1 MLTRSQQSVFRK
13 VVFFFKLSFHLC
25 LIMFFMSVLL
35 KLTVKSLLCLIVA
48 FFAILSAIS
57 FQLTLIYELVS
68 IKTLLSGTLFEL
80 CVVNQPP
87 CWTGVNCSP
96 CLNKKILRVKTTV
109 SFCTCQM
116 KHIYVSLTLLL
127 KTSKKRRRILKKLYI
142 ILCFN

>member
-87 CWTGVNCSP
+87 CWTRVNCSP
-96 CLNKKILRVKTTV
+96 CLNKKTTV